1 MTAIIDIYLPALR
14 RRIRN
19 TLLLGQVLAGLGMGS
34 TLSVGA
40 ILATNLSGSEA
51 WSGMAATMSTLGAAL
66 TAIPLARLASKFGR
80 RRSLCSGAL
89 VAATGAVS
97 TIGASVAGSFP
108 LLLAGLGLTGVG
120 SAVSLQSRFAA
131 TDLSEDGTRSKDL
144 SLVVWATTAGAIAG
158 PNLIYP
164 GEVFGVIF
172 GLPPLAG
179 PFLLTFIAQLMAAL
193 AYTLGLRPDPLLIA
207 REAELGTSNVVGRT
221 SITVAKDRPRLARL
235 ATITIALNQAAMVL
249 VMSMTPVHLTG
260 QGASLTVVGFTIS
273 LHVAGMYG
281 LAPLFG
287 ALADR
292 LGRLRIMLLGQ
303 IILFISLLVTGLGAS
318 SDWLVTLGLI
328 LLGIGWSSST
338 VAASSLLTESTSI
351 ARKAARQGFSD
362 FLMNFSGALGG
373 AVAGFVLFLV
383 GFRGLSFAAISL
395 VLFVVLR
402 IFLEKNRSG

>member
-1 MTAIIDIYLPALR
+1 MTAIIDIDLPALR

-19 TLLLGQVLAGLGMGS
+19 TLVLGQVLAGLGMGS

-40 ILATNLSGSEA
+40 ILATQLSGSEA

-66 TAIPLARLASKFGR
+66 AAIPLARFASKFGR
-80 RRSLCSGAL
+80 QRSLCFGAL
-89 VAATGAVS
+89 LAATGAVS
-97 TIGASVAGSFP
+97 TIAASIAFSFP
-108 LLLAGLGLTGVG
+108 ILLVGLGLTGVG

-164 GEVFGVIF
+164 GEVFGAIL

-179 PFLLTFIAQLMAAL
+179 PFLLTFIAQLLAAL
-193 AYTLGLRPDPLLIA
+193 AYKIGLRPDPLLIA
-207 REAELGTSNVVGRT
+207 RESEPSPSKVVGPT
-221 SITVAKDRPRLARL
+221 SITVLEDRPRLARL
-235 ATITIALNQAAMVL
+235 ATTTIALNQATMVL
-249 VMSMTPVHLTG
+249 VMSMTPVHLSG
-260 QGASLTVVGFTIS
+260 NGASLTLVGFTIS

-292 LGRLRIMLLGQ
+292 LGRLRIMTLGQ
-303 IILFISLLVTGLGAS
+303 IILLVSLLVTGLGAS
-318 SDWLVTLGLI
+318 RDWLVTLGLI
-328 LLGIGWSSST
+328 LLGIGWSAST
-338 VAASSLLTESTSI
+338 VAASTLLTESTSI
-351 ARKAARQGFSD
+351 ARRAARQGFSD
-362 FLMNFSGALGG
+362 FLMNLSGALGG
-373 AVAGFVLFLV
+373 AVAGLVLFFV

-395 VLFVVLR
+395 VLVVVLR
-402 IFLEKNRSG
+402 IFLESNRRG